1 MVTVDYQHRIE
12 YAYDRKGKRFPRL
25 SFRISSA
32 SDLKRAMDVNA
43 YLDCGS
49 ERSLFNGWIGS
60 ALGIDILSGPRV
72 KFESAAGSY
81 LTATIHPVRLVHD
94 DLGTYE
100 LDVGFSTGEI
110 SRNLL
115 GRDFFDFVQIGF
127 REHQLCFFVSP
138 EA

>member
-1 MVTVDYQHRIE
+1 VITVDYQHQVE
-12 YAYDRKGKRFPRL
+12 YAYDRNGKRFPQL
-25 SFRISSA
+25 SFRISSI
-32 SDLKRAMDVNA
+32 SDLKRAMDVNT

-49 ERSLFNGWIGS
+49 ERSLFDGWIGS
-60 ALGIDILSGPRV
+60 ALGIDILSGPRM

-81 LTATIHPVRLVHD
+81 LSTTIHPVRLVHD
-94 DLGTYE
+94 ELGTFE
-100 LDVGFSTGEI
+100 LEVGFSAGTI

-127 REHQLCFFVSP
+127 REHQLCFLVTP